1 MARETVASF
10 RVASYNSSVSLRLL
24 KRFLRFDSPSVT
36 EGMARVTRCFF
47 ASDLHGR
54 THRYMRLFAAIN
66 DERPEIV
73 FLGGDLLPNAFSHV
87 MDDRLSAD
95 FIADF
100 LAVELDKLKN
110 SLSTAYPRFLAILGN
125 DDPQA
130 EEPAIHD
137 LEQAGLLEYLHN
149 RPTSI
154 GPYQVFGYPFTP
166 PSPFQLKD
174 WERYDVSRHVDVGAV
189 SPEDG
194 YRTVPVPEEVIR
206 YSTIAEDLE
215 NLVEDTPLDQAV
227 FLFHAPP
234 YQSKLDRADLD
245 GKTIDHA
252 PLDVH
257 VGSIAIR
264 RFIQEKQP
272 YLTMHG
278 HIHESPRI
286 TGSWRDQIGKTTC
299 LSGSHDGKEL
309 SLVRFALENPQAATR
324 ELV

>member
-1 MARETVASF
+1 MAYLN
-10 RVASYNSSVSLRLL
+10 VASYNSSVSLTLPE
-24 KRFLRFDSPSVT
+24 RFPRFSIHRQ
-36 EGMARVTRCFF
+36 EGRDVRVTRCFF
-47 ASDLHGR
+47 TSDLHGR
-54 THRYMRLFAAIN
+54 THRYLRLFAAIQ
-66 DERPEIV
+66 DEQPEIV

-100 LAVELDKLKN
+100 LAVELEKLKN
-110 SLSTAYPRFLAILGN
+110 SLSAAYPRFLAILGN

-130 EEPAIHD
+130 EEPAIHE
-137 LEQAGLLEYLHN
+137 LEQSGLLEYLHGQ
-149 RPTSI
+149 PTRI
-154 GPYQVFGYPFTP
+154 GSYHVFGYPFTP

-189 SPEDG
+189 SPEEG
-194 YRTVPVPEEVIR
+194 YRTVPIPEEVIR
-206 YSTIAEDLE
+206 YSTIAEDLD

-278 HIHESPRI
+278 HIHESPRL
-286 TGSWRDQIGKTTC
+286 TGSWRDQIGKTIC